1 MAGRSPCALK
11 FILPLCTIACCRL
24 RSPKGV
30 NQLPY
35 SIMKSDAEHREKHPL
50 LDFDDEGLPQPNKE
64 PKVQELRKSLQSFD
78 IFVYVLSAII
88 GSGIYISPALVAR
101 YTNCMGTSLI
111 VWTISGIVCLFGALC
126 FCEMAVSLRKTGNRY
141 IFIKE
146 AYGDLAGFCTIWAQ
160 TLIISPTAVAV
171 ISVTISEHVVRMF
184 TDISSE
190 EGQFLVRVIAVACA
204 VLSCIINC
212 VSTHF
217 AAKAQG
223 LFGTVQLFGLML
235 FIFVGIWKVSTG
247 GTENYK
253 VMFKST
259 GNRSLDFNSLSLAF
273 VSALWSYDGWGGT
286 VSLNEEV
293 LNLNR
298 DLRLGIIT
306 GIPFVI
312 VCFLLLNLAFMST
325 LTHEEIGRSV
335 TVATTFI
342 ERTLG
347 VKYGVIVPII
357 VALSCFGSLNSTFMS
372 GSRSILS
379 ASREGHVPKPLSY
392 IHNTRCTPIPAL
404 LCLLIL
410 SMLWTFTLGS
420 QLVSL
425 VTYCSVSIWLLYG
438 AALFG
443 VIVLRI
449 RRPDLNRPYKVWL
462 IYPILT
468 SLISA
473 YFVIAPSFKR
483 PVEFLICLITMLSAL
498 PVHFFVVY
506 CIPDSLQSSKM
517 QTYAWILDHFP
528 FAECVVEED
537 TKVLFSSDK
546 DAFLS
551 NGKEASLPDGEE
563 EFLFNSNEELVSS
576 DKQAVSSNGREKV
589 LDLK

>member
-1 MAGRSPCALK
+1 
-11 FILPLCTIACCRL
+11 
-24 RSPKGV
+24 
-30 NQLPY
+30 
-35 SIMKSDAEHREKHPL
+35 MKLTGEDSETHSL
-50 LDFDDEGLPQPNKE
+50 LDIHDEGLPRSLNQ
-64 PKVQELRKSLQSFD
+64 PKVQELRKSLDGFD
-78 IFVYVLSAII
+78 VFIYVISTIIGAGIFV
-88 GSGIYISPALVAR
+88 SPALVAR
-101 YTNCMGTSLI
+101 YTNCMGTSLM
-111 VWTISGIVCLFGALC
+111 VFTISGIFCLVGALC

-160 TLIISPTAVAV
+160 TLIIYPTSVAV
-171 ISVTISEHVVRMF
+171 VCVTISEHIVRMF

-204 VLSCIINC
+204 VLSCFINC

-223 LFGTVQLFGLML
+223 LFGAVQLCGLML
-235 FIFVGIWKVSTG
+235 FVFVGIWKVSTG

-253 VMFKST
+253 VMFTST
-259 GNRSLDFNSLSLAF
+259 GNRSLEFNNLSLAF
-273 VSALWSYDGWGGT
+273 VSALWSYDGWGGI
-286 VSLNEEV
+286 VSLTEEV
-293 LNLNR
+293 RHLNQ
-298 DLRLGIIT
+298 DLKFGIIT
-306 GIPFVI
+306 GMPFVI
-312 VCFLLLNLAFMST
+312 GCFLLLNLAFMST

-347 VKYGVIVPII
+347 VRYIVIVPLL
-357 VALSCFGSLNSTFMS
+357 VALSCFGNLNSTLMY
-372 GSRSILS
+372 GSRSVLS
-379 ASREGHVPKPLSY
+379 AAREGHFPKPLSY

-425 VTYCSVSIWLLYG
+425 VTYYSVSIWLFYG
-438 AALFG
+438 VSLFG

-473 YFVIAPSFKR
+473 YFTIAPSFKR
-483 PVEFLICLITMLSAL
+483 PVEFLICLIAVLSAV
-498 PVHFFVVY
+498 PVYFFVFH
-506 CIPDSLQSSKM
+506 CIPNYLQGSKL
-517 QTYAWILDHFP
+517 QVYAWILDHFP
-528 FAECVVEED
+528 LAECVVEED
-537 TKVLFSSDK
+537 TKALFSSDK
-546 DAFLS
+546 
-551 NGKEASLPDGEE
+551 KTLPSSGRK
-563 EFLFNSNEELVSS
+563 EELDV
-576 DKQAVSSNGREKV
+576 K
-589 LDLK
+589 